1 MTRPT
6 SPEQVF
12 RTEVFITFKTPPRS
26 PSSKSLPQ
34 NSTSSKAT
42 AVTQT
47 ESDDLDL
54 FPSDESSDESL
65 ASIQSHN
72 RYFEDSYI
80 GDAHP
85 EDLYPEQQLTSDLDS
100 GVSEV
105 TNAIELPGSS
115 PLNDTT
121 EQDLLDVYNTFSPS
135 AASEPLPATESFQDK
150 LPSML
155 DKSPSCPSLLTG
167 LLSTDGHQNQGVPS
181 NDDSPLPSND
191 GRLNCLSPSAM
202 VFAMSNDV
210 LTQPSS
216 ALAMSPDQHEGTY
229 DDIQEQDT
237 ALSPHSQSLAD
248 LLCESPARNT
258 TNPSTTSAV
267 QRLLL
272 FQNHQNCQ
280 SSENGLGSTS
290 RDGGIPPDK
299 SSPKS
304 SPEIGVTVP
313 PDLGLS
319 SLFEP
324 VELDFP
330 SSWSETS
337 STATPRANT
346 TSSSLFLRQLFDE
359 SEDLDD
365 GDYDTF
371 SALGTS
377 ISCPDLYTTELPSL
391 LLRADL
397 LLGTASSPHLVP
409 SSCVHTHSRL
419 LPSIQSL
426 LTRMVTRLRRK
437 FRGHPGRP
445 P

>member
-1 MTRPT
+1 MELADVEPDLRVSQHTSASIPLQTLPEVKDVTTTEHSIQLQSERNSMTRPT

-155 DKSPSCPSLLTG
+155 DKSPSCPSLLTI
-167 LLSTDGHQNQGVPS
+167 
-181 NDDSPLPSND
+181 LPSND
-191 GRLNCLSPSAM
+191 GQSQGVL
-202 VFAMSNDV
+202 SNDDS
-210 LTQPSS
+210 LNSS
-216 ALAMSPDQHEGTY
+216 
-229 DDIQEQDT
+229 
-237 ALSPHSQSLAD
+237 
-248 LLCESPARNT
+248 
-258 TNPSTTSAV
+258 V
-267 QRLLL
+267 
-272 FQNHQNCQ
+272 
-280 SSENGLGSTS
+280 
-290 RDGGIPPDK
+290 
-299 SSPKS
+299 
-304 SPEIGVTVP
+304 
-313 PDLGLS
+313 
-319 SLFEP
+319 
-324 VELDFP
+324 
-330 SSWSETS
+330 
-337 STATPRANT
+337 
-346 TSSSLFLRQLFDE
+346 
-359 SEDLDD
+359 
-365 GDYDTF
+365 
-371 SALGTS
+371 
-377 ISCPDLYTTELPSL
+377 
-391 LLRADL
+391 
-397 LLGTASSPHLVP
+397 
-409 SSCVHTHSRL
+409 
-419 LPSIQSL
+419 
-426 LTRMVTRLRRK
+426 
-437 FRGHPGRP
+437 
-445 P
+445 